1 MTAKSIQY
9 DGNEEHRFNLI
20 VRWLSER
27 SSNKV
32 SENGTVK
39 VTASSRSSNYH
50 LPKFAVDFDD
60 SNYFISNNEENA
72 WLLYEVFNEIKT

>member
-39 VTASSRSSNYH
+39 VTASSTSSNYH